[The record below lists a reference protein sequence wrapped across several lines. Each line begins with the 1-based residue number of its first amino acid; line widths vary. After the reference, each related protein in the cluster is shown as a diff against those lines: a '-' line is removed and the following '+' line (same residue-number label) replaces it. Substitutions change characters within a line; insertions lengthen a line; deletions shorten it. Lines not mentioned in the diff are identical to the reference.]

1 MIRSG
6 SCLSGCKSPDVSC
19 ERLTVMETLSYLAP
33 LLQLD
38 VMWTI
43 AMGTLGGLIIGALPG
58 LTATM
63 GVALL
68 IPLTFGMSP
77 VMGLNMLI
85 GIYIGGIYGG
95 CVSSILLR
103 TPGTPAS
110 AATVLDGY
118 PMAQA
123 GKAGQALGMATIAST
138 IGGLIAAVVLA
149 SLAPQLAGIALEFG
163 APEYFA
169 LALFGLTIIAS
180 LSGDIL
186 KGALSG
192 LLGIL
197 IACVGADP
205 IAGVMRYT
213 FGISG
218 FASGFSFTPA
228 LIGLFALSEVFTQIE
243 RLAVKEPP
251 VSLVNGRWPTRADM
265 RESRNALVRGS
276 LIGTLIGIIPGTGSG
291 TASWIAYNEARR
303 TSKTPEKF
311 GTGHMPGIAAT
322 ESANNAV
329 CAAALIPL
337 LALGI
342 PGDVVTAVLMGG
354 LMIQGLAPGPML
366 FQTNPDVVVGIFG
379 GTFMATI
386 FMFIFGMALIPVFSK
401 ILMVPRRLLTMS
413 IVIFCFIGA
422 FSINLNP
429 VDLYTMV
436 GFGVLGWGMNKF
448 GFSQAALCIAL
459 ILGPMMEANLR
470 RGLLQAGDD
479 VIAFVSGPITLLFLA
494 LTVLSLCWPMIARRL
509 AANGT
514 PQNEVTE

>member
-1 MIRSG
+1 M
-6 SCLSGCKSPDVSC
+6 D
-19 ERLTVMETLSYLAP
+19 TLSYLLP
-33 LLQLD
+33 LLQPNTL
-38 VMWTI
+38 WAI
-43 AMGTLGGLIIGALPG
+43 ALGTLGGLIIGALPG

-68 IPLTFGMSP
+68 IPLTFGMTP

-118 PMAQA
+118 PMAARGEA
-123 GKAGQALGMATIAST
+123 GKALGLATIAST
-138 IGGLIAAVVLA
+138 IGGLFAAVILA
-149 SLAPQLAGIALEFG
+149 TLAPQLAGIALKFG

-169 LALFGLTIIAS
+169 LAFFGLTIIAS

-186 KGALSG
+186 KGVISG
-192 LLGIL
+192 MLGIL
-197 IACVGADP
+197 ISCVGADP
-205 IAGVMRYT
+205 ISGMLRYT

-218 FASGFSFTPA
+218 FASGFAFTPA
-228 LIGLFALSEVFTQIE
+228 LIGLFALSEVFTQLE
-243 RLAVKEPP
+243 TLAKGGTGKILSVQ
-251 VSLVNGRWPTRADM
+251 GRWPSRQDM
-265 RESRNALVRGS
+265 RDSRGALVRGS
-276 LIGTLIGIIPGTGSG
+276 IIGTLIGIVPGTGSG
-291 TASWIAYNEARR
+291 TASWISYNEARR
-303 TSKTPEKF
+303 ASSTPEKF
-311 GTGHMPGIAAT
+311 GTGYAPGICAT

-337 LALGI
+337 LALGV

-379 GTFMATI
+379 GTFIATI
-386 FMFIFGMALIPVFSK
+386 FMFIFGMLLIPVFSR
-401 ILMVPRRLLTMS
+401 ILMIPRHILAVA
-413 IVIFCFIGA
+413 IVIFCFIGSFA
-422 FSINLNP
+422 INLNP

-436 GFGVLGWGMNKF
+436 GFGVLGWGMQKF

-470 RGLLQAGDD
+470 RGLLQAGDNVFD
-479 VIAFVSGPITLLFLA
+479 FLSGPITLLFLA
-494 LTVLSLCWPMIARRL
+494 LSVLSLLWPWYAARR
-509 AANGT
+509 AAARDALNNQDG
-514 PQNEVTE
+514 

>member
-1 MIRSG
+1 MDTIAF
-6 SCLSGCKSPDVSC
+6 
-19 ERLTVMETLSYLAP
+19 LAP
-33 LLQLD
+33 LFAPQVLL
-38 VMWTI
+38 TI
-43 AMGTLGGLIIGALPG
+43 ALGTFGGLVIGALPG

-68 IPLTFGMSP
+68 IPMTFGMSP

-118 PMAQA
+118 PMAQKGAA
-123 GKAGQALGMATIAST
+123 GRALGMATIAST

-149 SLAPQLAGIALEFG
+149 TLAPQLAGIALEFG

-180 LSGDIL
+180 LSGDLL
-186 KGALSG
+186 KGAISG

-197 IACVGADP
+197 ISTVGADP
-205 IAGVMRYT
+205 ISGVMRYT
-213 FGISG
+213 FGIHG
-218 FASGFSFTPA
+218 FASGFAFTPA
-228 LIGLFALSEVFTQIE
+228 LIGLFALSEVFTQME
-243 RLAVKEPP
+243 RIAGGEEPIKS
-251 VSLVNGRWPTRADM
+251 VSGRWPTRAEM
-265 RESRNALVRGS
+265 SESKGALIRGS
-276 LIGTLIGIIPGTGSG
+276 IIGTLIGIVPGTGSG

-303 TSKTPEKF
+303 ASKTPEKF
-311 GTGHMPGIAAT
+311 GTGYAPGIAAT

-354 LMIQGLAPGPML
+354 LLIQGLAPGPML
-366 FQTNPDVVVGIFG
+366 FQTNPDVVVGMFG
-379 GTFMATI
+379 GTFIATI
-386 FMFIFGMALIPVFSK
+386 FMFIFGMALIPVFSR
-401 ILMVPRRLLTMS
+401 ILMIPRRLLAMS
-413 IVIFCFIGA
+413 IVVFCFIGA

-436 GFGVLGWGMNKF
+436 GFGVLGWGMQKF

-459 ILGPMMEANLR
+459 ILGPLLESNLR
-470 RGLLQAGDD
+470 RGLLQNQDN
-479 VIAFVSGPITLLFLA
+479 VLSFISTPITLLFLG
-494 LTVLSLCWPMIARRL
+494 LTVLSAAWPYISRAIVRDR
-509 AANGT
+509 AT
-514 PQNEVTE
+514 QHQ

>member
-1 MIRSG
+1 M
-6 SCLSGCKSPDVSC
+6 D
-19 ERLTVMETLSYLAP
+19 TLSYLAP
-33 LLQLD
+33 LFQLD
-38 VMWTI
+38 VIWTI
-43 AMGTLGGLIIGALPG
+43 ALGTLGGLVIGALPG

-68 IPLTFGMSP
+68 IPLTFSMTP

-118 PMAQA
+118 PMAQKGEA
-123 GKAGQALGMATIAST
+123 GKALGMATIAST

-149 SLAPQLAGIALEFG
+149 TLAPQLAGVALEFG

-180 LSGDIL
+180 LSGDL
-186 KGALSG
+186 VKGAISG
-192 LLGIL
+192 CLGIL
-197 IACVGADP
+197 ISCVGADP

-213 FGISG
+213 FGING
-218 FASGFSFTPA
+218 FASGFAFTPA
-228 LIGLFALSEVFTQIE
+228 LIGLFALSEVFTQLE
-243 RLAVKEPP
+243 RLSNKDDSIICD
-251 VSLVNGRWPTRADM
+251 VSGRWPSM
-265 RESRNALVRGS
+265 KEMKESASALIRGS
-276 LIGTLIGIIPGTGSG
+276 IIGTFIGIVPGTGSG
-291 TASWIAYNEARR
+291 TASWISYNEARR

-311 GTGHMPGIAAT
+311 GTGYAPGVAAT

-329 CAAALIPL
+329 CASALIPL
-337 LALGI
+337 LALGV

-386 FMFIFGMALIPVFSK
+386 FMFIFGMLLIPVFSK
-401 ILMVPRRLLTMS
+401 ILMVPRRMLTIS
-413 IVIFCFIGA
+413 IVIFCFIGS

-436 GFGVLGWGMNKF
+436 GFGVLGWGMQKF

-459 ILGPMMEANLR
+459 ILGPMMESNLR
-470 RGLLQAGDD
+470 RGLLQTGDD
-479 VIAFVSGPITLLFLA
+479 LIAFVSGPITLLFLG
-494 LTVLSLCWPMIARRL
+494 LTVLSLAWPLIAKARSKSDASS
-509 AANGT
+509 AA
-514 PQNEVTE
+514 

>member
-1 MIRSG
+1 
-6 SCLSGCKSPDVSC
+6 
-19 ERLTVMETLSYLAP
+19 METIAYLAP
-33 LLQLD
+33 LFQFD
-38 VMWTI
+38 VLWAI
-43 AMGTLGGLIIGALPG
+43 ALGTLGGLIIGALPG

-68 IPLTFGMSP
+68 IPLTFSMQP

-118 PMAQA
+118 PMAQKGEA
-123 GKAGQALGMATIAST
+123 GKALGMATIAST
-138 IGGLIAAVVLA
+138 VGGLVAAVVLA
-149 SLAPQLAGIALEFG
+149 AMAPQLAAIALQFG

-180 LSGDIL
+180 LSGDLL
-186 KGALSG
+186 KGAISG

-205 IAGVMRYT
+205 ISGVLRYT

-218 FASGFSFTPA
+218 FASGFAFTPA
-228 LIGLFALSEVFTQIE
+228 LIGLFALSEVFALME
-243 RLAVKEPP
+243 RMAREDATIYPVK
-251 VSLVNGRWPTRADM
+251 GRWPSRQEL
-265 RESRNALVRGS
+265 RESRGALVRGS
-276 LIGTLIGIIPGTGSG
+276 LIGTLIGIVPGVGSG
-291 TASWIAYNEARR
+291 TASWISYNETRR
-303 TSKTPEKF
+303 ASPTPEKF
-311 GTGHMPGIAAT
+311 GTGYAPGIAAT

-354 LMIQGLAPGPML
+354 LMIQGLAPGPIM
-366 FQTNPDVVVGIFG
+366 FQTNPDIIVGIFG
-379 GTFMATI
+379 GTFLATI
-386 FMFIFGMALIPVFSK
+386 FMFIFGMLLIPVFSRV
-401 ILMVPRRLLTMS
+401 LAVPRHVLAVAIM
-413 IVIFCFIGA
+413 VFCFIGSFA
-422 FSINLNP
+422 INLNP

-436 GFGVLGWGMNKF
+436 GFGVLGWAMQKF
-448 GFSQAALCIAL
+448 GFSQAALCIAM

-470 RGLLQAGDD
+470 RGLLQTHDN
-479 VIAFVSGPITLLFLA
+479 VLAFVSSPLTLLFLG
-494 LTVLSLCWPMIARRL
+494 LTVLSLGWPLIANARARRR
-509 AANGT
+509 AQRE
-514 PQNEVTE
+514 PDTETR

>member
-1 MIRSG
+1 
-6 SCLSGCKSPDVSC
+6 
-19 ERLTVMETLSYLAP
+19 METLSYLAP
-33 LLQLD
+33 LFQFEVL
-38 VMWTI
+38 WTI
-43 AMGTLGGLIIGALPG
+43 ALGTLGGLIIGALPG

-68 IPLTFGMSP
+68 IPLTFGMTP

-118 PMAQA
+118 PLAQKGQA
-123 GKAGQALGMATIAST
+123 GKALGMATIAST
-138 IGGLIAAVVLA
+138 VGGLIAAVVLA

-180 LSGDIL
+180 LSGDL
-186 KGALSG
+186 MKGAISG

-197 IACVGADP
+197 ISCVGADP
-205 IAGVMRYT
+205 ISGVSRFT
-213 FGISG
+213 FGIHG
-218 FASGFSFTPA
+218 FASGFAFTPA

-243 RLAVKEPP
+243 RLASKEPP
-251 VSLVNGRWPTRADM
+251 VSLVKNRWPNMSEM
-265 RESRNALVRGS
+265 RESRGALLRGS
-276 LIGTLIGIIPGTGSG
+276 LIGTVIGIIPGTGSG
-291 TASWIAYNEARR
+291 TASWISYNETRR
-303 TSKTPEKF
+303 ASKTPEKF

-379 GTFMATI
+379 GTFIATI
-386 FMFIFGMALIPVFSK
+386 FMFIFGMLLIPVFSK
-401 ILMVPRRLLTMS
+401 ILMIPRRILTMS
-413 IVIFCFIGA
+413 IVVFCFIGS

-436 GFGVLGWGMNKF
+436 GFGVLGWGMQKF

-470 RGLLQAGDD
+470 RGLLQSGNNIID
-479 VIAFVSGPITLLFLA
+479 FLSGPITLLFLV
-494 LTVLSLCWPMIARRL
+494 LTFLSLAWPLIAKAL
-509 AANGT
+509 ARKGKGSA
-514 PQNEVTE
+514 EITE

>member
-1 MIRSG
+1 M
-6 SCLSGCKSPDVSC
+6 D
-19 ERLTVMETLSYLAP
+19 TFTYLAP
-33 LLQLD
+33 LMDFEVL
-38 VMWTI
+38 WTI
-43 AMGTLGGLIIGALPG
+43 ALGTLGGLIIGALPG

-68 IPLTFGMSP
+68 IPLTFSMTP

-138 IGGLIAAVVLA
+138 IGGLIAAVCLA
-149 SLAPQLAGIALEFG
+149 TLAPQLADIALEFG

-180 LSGDIL
+180 LSGDL
-186 KGALSG
+186 VKGAISG

-197 IACVGADP
+197 ISCVGADP
-205 IAGVMRYT
+205 ISGVLRYT

-218 FASGFSFTPA
+218 FASGFAFTPA
-228 LIGLFALSEVFTQIE
+228 LIGLFALSEVFTQLE
-243 RLAVKEPP
+243 RMGTKEKPITH
-251 VSLVNGRWPTRADM
+251 VSGRWPRMADM
-265 RESRNALVRGS
+265 KESASALIRGS
-276 LIGTLIGIIPGTGSG
+276 IIGTFIGIVPGTGSG
-291 TASWIAYNEARR
+291 TASWISYNEARR
-303 TSKTPEKF
+303 ASKTPEKF
-311 GTGHMPGIAAT
+311 GTGYAPGIAAT

-329 CAAALIPL
+329 CASALIPL

-366 FQTNPDVVVGIFG
+366 FQTNPDVIIGIFG
-379 GTFMATI
+379 GTFIATI

-401 ILMVPRRLLTMS
+401 ILMIPRKMLTIS
-413 IVIFCFIGA
+413 IVIFCFIGS

-436 GFGVLGWGMNKF
+436 GFGVLGWGMQKF
-448 GFSQAALCIAL
+448 GYSQAALCIAL

-470 RGLLQAGDD
+470 RGLLQSGDD
-479 VIAFVSGPITLLFLA
+479 VIAFASGPITLLFLG
-494 LTVLSLCWPMIARRL
+494 LTVLSLAWPIISQAREKARISK
-509 AANGT
+509 ANT
-514 PQNEVTE
+514 QERSK

>member
-1 MIRSG
+1 M
-6 SCLSGCKSPDVSC
+6 LSHLVPLFQPDV
-19 ERLTVMETLSYLAP
+19 LWA
-33 LLQLD
+33 
-38 VMWTI
+38 I
-43 AMGTLGGLIIGALPG
+43 ALGTFGGLVIGALPG

-68 IPLTFGMSP
+68 IPLTFGMTP

-95 CVSSILLR
+95 CVSAILLR

-118 PMAQA
+118 PMAQRGEA
-123 GKAGQALGMATIAST
+123 GRALGMATIAST
-138 IGGLIAAVVLA
+138 IGGLFAAVVLA
-149 SLAPQLAGIALEFG
+149 TLSPQLAGIALEFG

-180 LSGDIL
+180 LSGDFT
-186 KGALSG
+186 KGAISG

-197 IACVGADP
+197 ISCVGADP
-205 IAGVMRYT
+205 ISGVLRYT
-213 FGISG
+213 FGVSG
-218 FASGFSFTPA
+218 FASGFAFTPA
-228 LIGLFALSEVFTQIE
+228 LIGLFALSEVFTQME
-243 RLAVKEPP
+243 RLGKADDVAMTVK
-251 VSLVNGRWPTRADM
+251 GRWPSRADM
-265 RESRNALVRGS
+265 RESRTALTRGS
-276 LIGTLIGIIPGTGSG
+276 IIGTIIGIIPGTGSG

-303 TSKTPEKF
+303 ASPTPEKF
-311 GTGHMPGIAAT
+311 GTGYMPGIAAT

-379 GTFMATI
+379 GTFIATI
-386 FMFIFGMALIPVFSK
+386 FMFIFGMALIPVFSR
-401 ILMVPRRLLTMS
+401 ILMVPRRMLSIS
-413 IVIFCFIGA
+413 IVIFCFIGSFA
-422 FSINLNP
+422 INLNP

-436 GFGVLGWGMNKF
+436 GFGVLGWGMQKF

-459 ILGPMMEANLR
+459 ILGPMLEANLR
-470 RGLLQAGDD
+470 RGLLQSGDD
-479 VIAFVSGPITLLFLA
+479 VIAFASGPITLLFLGLA
-494 LTVLSLCWPMIARRL
+494 VLSAVWPFIAAARARR
-509 AANGT
+509 AAAKT
-514 PQNEVTE
+514 TD

>member
-1 MIRSG
+1 MESIAF
-6 SCLSGCKSPDVSC
+6 
-19 ERLTVMETLSYLAP
+19 LTP
-33 LLQLD
+33 LFEPQ

-43 AMGTLGGLIIGALPG
+43 ALGTLGGLVIGALPG

-68 IPLTFGMSP
+68 IPLTFGMTP

-118 PMAQA
+118 PMAQKGEA
-123 GKAGQALGMATIAST
+123 GKALGMATIAST
-138 IGGLIAAVVLA
+138 VGGLIAAVVLA
-149 SLAPQLAGIALEFG
+149 TLAPQLAGIALEFG

-180 LSGDIL
+180 LSGDVL
-186 KGALSG
+186 KGAISG

-197 IACVGADP
+197 ISTVGADP
-205 IAGVMRYT
+205 ISGVMRYT
-213 FGISG
+213 FNIQG
-218 FASGFSFTPA
+218 FASGFAFTPA
-228 LIGLFALSEVFTQIE
+228 LIGLFALSEVFTQME
-243 RLAVKEPP
+243 RIAANESPIRGVT
-251 VSLVNGRWPTRADM
+251 GRWPSRGELK
-265 RESRNALVRGS
+265 ESRGAMIRGS
-276 LIGTLIGIIPGTGSG
+276 VIGTLIGIVPGTGSG
-291 TASWIAYNEARR
+291 TASWISYNETRR
-303 TSKTPEKF
+303 ASNTPEKF
-311 GTGHMPGIAAT
+311 GTGHAPGIAAT

-354 LMIQGLAPGPML
+354 LLIQGLAPGPML
-366 FQTNPDVVVGIFG
+366 FQTNPDVVIGVFG

-386 FMFIFGMALIPVFSK
+386 FMFIFGMLLIPVFSR
-401 ILMVPRRLLTMS
+401 ILMIPRRMLAMS
-413 IVIFCFIGA
+413 IVIFCFIGS
-422 FSINLNP
+422 FSINLNA

-436 GFGVLGWGMNKF
+436 GFGVLGWGMQKF

-459 ILGPMMEANLR
+459 ILGPLLESNLR
-470 RGLLQAGDD
+470 RGLLQNDD
-479 VIAFVSGPITLLFLA
+479 NVIAFVSTPITLLFLG
-494 LTVLSLCWPMIARRL
+494 LTMLSLAWPFTARARVKRR
-509 AANGT
+509 AA
-514 PQNEVTE
+514 QNREYP

>member
-1 MIRSG
+1 MQ
-6 SCLSGCKSPDVSC
+6 
-19 ERLTVMETLSYLAP
+19 TLSYLAP
-33 LLQLD
+33 LFEFQVL
-38 VMWTI
+38 WTI
-43 AMGTLGGLIIGALPG
+43 ALGTLGGLVIGALPG

-103 TPGTPAS
+103 TPGTPAA

-118 PMAQA
+118 PMAQRGEA
-123 GKAGQALGMATIAST
+123 GKALGMATIAST

-149 SLAPQLAGIALEFG
+149 TLAPQLAGIALEFG

-180 LSGDIL
+180 LSGDVL
-186 KGALSG
+186 KGAISG
-192 LLGIL
+192 MLGIL
-197 IACVGADP
+197 ISCVGADP
-205 IAGVMRYT
+205 ISGITRYT
-213 FGISG
+213 FGIQG
-218 FASGFSFTPA
+218 FASGFAFTPA

-243 RLAVKEPP
+243 RLTSTDKEKAIA
-251 VSLVNGRWPTRADM
+251 LVTNRWPSRADM
-265 RESRNALVRGS
+265 KESAGTLIRGS

-291 TASWIAYNEARR
+291 TASWISYNEARR
-303 TSKTPEKF
+303 TSSTPEKF

-329 CAAALIPL
+329 CASALIPL

-379 GTFMATI
+379 GTFIATI
-386 FMFIFGMALIPVFSK
+386 FMFIFGMALIPVFSR
-401 ILMVPRRLLTMS
+401 ILMVPRRMLTMA
-413 IVIFCFIGA
+413 IVVFCFIGS

-436 GFGVLGWGMNKF
+436 GFGVLGWGMQKY

-470 RGLLQAGDD
+470 RGLLQSGDNL
-479 VIAFVSGPITLLFLA
+479 IEFLSGPITLLFLA
-494 LTVLSLCWPMIARRL
+494 LTVVSLCWPMISRGIARRGE
-509 AANGT
+509 ARKK
-514 PQNEVTE
+514 VTE

>member
-1 MIRSG
+1 M
-6 SCLSGCKSPDVSC
+6 D
-19 ERLTVMETLSYLAP
+19 TLSYLTP
-33 LLQLD
+33 LFQFD
-38 VMWTI
+38 VLWTI
-43 AMGTLGGLIIGALPG
+43 AMGTLGGLVIGALPG

-68 IPLTFGMSP
+68 IPLTFSMTP

-118 PMAQA
+118 PMAQKGQA
-123 GKAGQALGMATIAST
+123 GKALGMATIAST
-138 IGGLIAAVVLA
+138 VGGLFAAVVLA
-149 SLAPQLAGIALEFG
+149 TLAPQLASVALEFG

-180 LSGDIL
+180 LSGDLL
-186 KGALSG
+186 KGAISG

-205 IAGVMRYT
+205 ISGVMRYT
-213 FGISG
+213 FGVNG
-218 FASGFSFTPA
+218 FASGFAFTPA
-228 LIGLFALSEVFTQIE
+228 LIGLFALSEVFTQLE
-243 RLAVKEPP
+243 RLHLSETPISHVA
-251 VSLVNGRWPTRADM
+251 NRWPSM
-265 RESRNALVRGS
+265 KEMKESASALLRGS
-276 LIGTLIGIIPGTGSG
+276 IIGTFIGIVPGTGSG
-291 TASWIAYNEARR
+291 TASWISYNEARR
-303 TSKTPEKF
+303 SSKTPEKF
-311 GTGHMPGIAAT
+311 GTGYAPGVAAT

-329 CAAALIPL
+329 CASALIPL
-337 LALGI
+337 LALGV

-379 GTFMATI
+379 GTFIATI
-386 FMFIFGMALIPVFSK
+386 FMFIFGMALIPLFSK
-401 ILMVPRRLLTMS
+401 ILMVPRRMLTIS
-413 IVIFCFIGA
+413 IVIFCFIGS

-429 VDLYTMV
+429 IDLYTMV
-436 GFGVLGWGMNKF
+436 GFGVLGWGMQKF

-459 ILGPMMEANLR
+459 ILGPMMESNLR
-470 RGLLQAGDD
+470 RGLLQTGDD
-479 VIAFVSGPITLLFLA
+479 VIAFVSGPITLLFLG
-494 LTVLSLCWPMIARRL
+494 LTVLSLLWPLISRARSKSN
-509 AANGT
+509 A
-514 PQNEVTE
+514 

>member
-1 MIRSG
+1 
-6 SCLSGCKSPDVSC
+6 
-19 ERLTVMETLSYLAP
+19 METIAYLAP
-33 LLQLD
+33 LFQFD
-38 VMWTI
+38 VLWAI
-43 AMGTLGGLIIGALPG
+43 ALGTLGGLIIGALPG

-68 IPLTFGMSP
+68 IPLTFSMQP

-118 PMAQA
+118 PMAQKGEA
-123 GKAGQALGMATIAST
+123 GKALGMATIAST
-138 IGGLIAAVVLA
+138 VGGLVAAVVLA
-149 SLAPQLAGIALEFG
+149 AMAPQLAAIALQFG

-180 LSGDIL
+180 LSGDLL
-186 KGALSG
+186 KGAISG

-205 IAGVMRYT
+205 ISGVLRYT

-218 FASGFSFTPA
+218 FASGFAFTPA
-228 LIGLFALSEVFTQIE
+228 LIGLFALSEVFALME
-243 RLAVKEPP
+243 RMAREDATIYPVK
-251 VSLVNGRWPTRADM
+251 GRWPSRQDL
-265 RESRNALVRGS
+265 RESRGALVRGS
-276 LIGTLIGIIPGTGSG
+276 LIGTLIGIVPGVGSG
-291 TASWIAYNEARR
+291 TASWISYNETRR
-303 TSKTPEKF
+303 ASPTPEKF
-311 GTGHMPGIAAT
+311 GTGYAPGIAAT

-354 LMIQGLAPGPML
+354 LMIQGLAPGPIM
-366 FQTNPDVVVGIFG
+366 FQTNPDIIVGIFG
-379 GTFMATI
+379 GTFLATI
-386 FMFIFGMALIPVFSK
+386 FMFIFGMLLIPVFSRV
-401 ILMVPRRLLTMS
+401 LAVPRHVLAVAIM
-413 IVIFCFIGA
+413 VFCFIGSFA
-422 FSINLNP
+422 INLNP

-436 GFGVLGWGMNKF
+436 GFGVLGWAIQKF
-448 GFSQAALCIAL
+448 GFSQAALCIAM

-470 RGLLQAGDD
+470 RGLLQTHDN
-479 VIAFVSGPITLLFLA
+479 VLAFVSSPLTLLFLG
-494 LTVLSLCWPMIARRL
+494 LTVLSLGWPLIANARARRR
-509 AANGT
+509 AQRE
-514 PQNEVTE
+514 PDTETR

>member
-1 MIRSG
+1 MDTIAF
-6 SCLSGCKSPDVSC
+6 
-19 ERLTVMETLSYLAP
+19 LAP
-33 LLQLD
+33 LFEPQVLL
-38 VMWTI
+38 TI
-43 AMGTLGGLIIGALPG
+43 ALGTFGGLVIGALPG

-68 IPLTFGMSP
+68 IPLTFGMTP

-118 PMAQA
+118 PMAQKGAA
-123 GKAGQALGMATIAST
+123 GRALGMATIAST

-149 SLAPQLAGIALEFG
+149 TLAPQLAGIALKFG
-163 APEYFA
+163 AAEYFA

-180 LSGDIL
+180 LSGDLL
-186 KGALSG
+186 KGAISG

-197 IACVGADP
+197 ISTVGADP
-205 IAGVMRYT
+205 ISGVMRYT
-213 FGISG
+213 FDIQG
-218 FASGFSFTPA
+218 FASGFAFTPA
-228 LIGLFALSEVFTQIE
+228 LIGLFALSEVFTQME
-243 RLAVKEPP
+243 RIADGEEPIKS
-251 VSLVNGRWPTRADM
+251 VSGRWPTRAEM
-265 RESRNALVRGS
+265 SESKGALIRGS
-276 LIGTLIGIIPGTGSG
+276 LIGTLIGIVPGTGSG
-291 TASWIAYNEARR
+291 TASWISYNETRR
-303 TSKTPEKF
+303 ASKTPEKF
-311 GTGHMPGIAAT
+311 GTGYAPGIAAT

-354 LMIQGLAPGPML
+354 LLIQGLAPGPML
-366 FQTNPDVVVGIFG
+366 FQTNPDVVVGMFG
-379 GTFMATI
+379 GTFIATI
-386 FMFIFGMALIPVFSK
+386 FMFIFGMALIPLFSR
-401 ILMVPRRLLTMS
+401 ILMIPRRLLAMS
-413 IVIFCFIGA
+413 IVVFCFIGA

-436 GFGVLGWGMNKF
+436 GFGVLGWGMQKF

-459 ILGPMMEANLR
+459 ILGPLLESNLR
-470 RGLLQAGDD
+470 RGLLQNDD
-479 VIAFVSGPITLLFLA
+479 NVLSFISTPITLLFLG
-494 LTVLSLCWPMIARRL
+494 LTVLSAAWPIISRAIVRNR
-509 AANGT
+509 AA
-514 PQNEVTE
+514 QHQ